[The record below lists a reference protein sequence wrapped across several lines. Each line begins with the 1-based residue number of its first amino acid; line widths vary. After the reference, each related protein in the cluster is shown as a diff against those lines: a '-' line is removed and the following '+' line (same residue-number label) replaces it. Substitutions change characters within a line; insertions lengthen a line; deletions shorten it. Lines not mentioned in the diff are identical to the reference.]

1 MMLPLVLAI
10 ITLMIA
16 SAYDLKDRQVPDE
29 IWLPGILVGLS
40 IKVLEWEQTI
50 KFLENHWPFLLLL
63 SIMLLIEWLLSTS
76 GEADLLAY
84 LTLVS
89 LMSGKCW
96 FPDALFVYVVSK
108 ALMVLT
114 LPLQLLMNL
123 ITVMRHPEVI
133 EGFDEPIWR
142 KALALLLLTPYRKP
156 LSFYATVAEVEVGG
170 KRKFVLSAALK
181 PISDEMPE
189 EGKWI
194 APTYP
199 MIPFILA
206 ATLLLIIFSG
216 C

>member
-1 MMLPLVLAI
+1 MMLPLILAI
-10 ITLMIA
+10 ITLLIA
-16 SAYDLKDRQVPDE
+16 SLYDLKDRQVPDE
-29 IWLPGILVGLS
+29 LWVPGVAVGLS
-40 IKVLEWEQTI
+40 IKVLEWERTV
-50 KFLENHWPFLLLL
+50 KFLENYWPFLLLL
-63 SIMLLIEWLLSTS
+63 AIMLLIEWFLSTS

-84 LTLVS
+84 LTLAS

-96 FPDALFVYVVSK
+96 FPDALIIYIASK
-108 ALMVLT
+108 VLMVLT
-114 LPLQLLMNL
+114 LPFQFLLNL
-123 ITVMRHPEVI
+123 ITVMRHPELI

-142 KALALLLLTPYRKP
+142 KLLALLLLTPYRRP
-156 LSFYATVAEVEVGG
+156 LSFYATVAEIEVGG
-170 KRKFVLSAALK
+170 KRKFVLRAALK

-206 ATLLLIIFSG
+206 ATIITAL